1 MAIINTG
8 TIERE
13 ITGINESILFTD
25 ESSSTVNSAAPTERE
40 LITSNDANFVH
51 PIGEE
56 LNDYTWDHNGGWSL
70 LDGVSSNDGSGSTLS
85 NDILEIGKEYI
96 FKVKLSSYT
105 SGNFRLF
112 IGGSTISSTFSNTND
127 FTFKGV
133 CSGDTSARIQSL
145 VGVGSIRIS
154 EISIKELLVNRASNV
169 TNTGVIERSIEGV
182 NESDEMFPNNTTSN
196 IINL

>member
-13 ITGINESILFTD
+13 ITGVNESILFTD

-56 LNDYTWDHNGGWSL
+56 LNDLTWANNGGWSF
-70 LDGVSSNDGSGSTLS
+70 LDGVSSNNGGGSTLA
-85 NDILEIGKEYI
+85 NDILELGKEYI

-105 SGNFRLF
+105 SGNFRVFL
-112 IGGSTISSTFSNTND
+112 GGSTISSTFSDTNE

-133 CSGDTSARIQSL
+133 CSGDTSARVQSL
-145 VGVGSIRIS
+145 VGIGSVRIS
-154 EISIKELLVNRASNV
+154 EISIKELLVNRESNI
-169 TNTGVIERSIEGV
+169 TNTGVVERIVEGV
-182 NESDEMFPNNTTSN
+182 NDSDELFPNNTVSN
-196 IINL
+196 ITNL